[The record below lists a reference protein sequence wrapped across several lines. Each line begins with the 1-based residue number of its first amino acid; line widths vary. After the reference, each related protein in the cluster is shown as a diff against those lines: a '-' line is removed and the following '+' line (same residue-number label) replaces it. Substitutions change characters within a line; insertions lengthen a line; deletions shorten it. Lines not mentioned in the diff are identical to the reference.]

1 MEAWGIAGVVFAII
15 VTIVG
20 FAFWMGRF
28 AGKWGEKEKMLDG
41 VRDDIDKIKSDIS
54 SIDIDIDK
62 IKLDIS
68 SIRDKLTMLLS
79 KDNVSITSCDSPIRL
94 NARGQEIVEKV
105 KAVEVV
111 NAQIG
116 SLRPMFTQI
125 TNSYD
130 IQEKAMGLGQS
141 IYEQL
146 DDNSKD
152 IVKKVAFDSGLPIS
166 EMFTIF
172 SILLRDIIIKEKGD
186 H

>member
-41 VRDDIDKIKSDIS
+41 VRD
-54 SIDIDIDK
+54 DIDK

-125 TNSYD
+125 SNSYD